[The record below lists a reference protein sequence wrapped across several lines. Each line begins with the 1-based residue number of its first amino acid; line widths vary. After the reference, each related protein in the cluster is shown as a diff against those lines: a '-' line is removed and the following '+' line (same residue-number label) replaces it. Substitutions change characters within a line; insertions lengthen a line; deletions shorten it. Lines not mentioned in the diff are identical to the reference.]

1 MTWGSFIVKTLG
13 MLILL
18 WLVLFFAYGNMFLVD
33 TIVPVEGID
42 VDEWISSYKICGG
55 ISGLSGFICAA
66 IWFFIGNGYAGEG
79 GISIKFYALL
89 ILSIVLGLL
98 CNFIFLPGA
107 VDGSGLASVF
117 VVVFPPVLYYLAGLF
132 AYAPAVKYIP
142 AGADTLHK

>member
-18 WLVLFFAYGNMFLVD
+18 WLLLFFAYGNMVLVD
-33 TIVPVEGID
+33 SIVPVEGID
-42 VDEWISSYKICGG
+42 VDEWINSYKICGG

-66 IWFFIGNGYAGEG
+66 IWFFVGSGYAGES
-79 GISIKFYALL
+79 GIGIKFYSVL
-89 ILSIVLGLL
+89 ILSVFLGLI
-98 CNFIFLPGA
+98 CNFIFLPA
-107 VDGSGLASVF
+107 SVDGSGLSSIF

-142 AGADTLHK
+142 AGADILHK